1 VRLDVYHHLAGKQA
15 LDDLLVEVEMQ
26 RTKLD
31 RLQALG
37 EHLMANLTALQA
49 AVATAIA
56 YINTLKATQADPAE
70 QGAVDQLTA
79 ELTAATTAPAPPA

>member
-1 VRLDVYHHLAGKQA
+1 MRLDVYHHLAGKQA

-31 RLQALG
+31 RFQALG

>member
-15 LDDLLVEVEMQ
+15 LDDLVVEMEMQ

-49 AVATAIA
+49 AVAQAIA

>member
-1 VRLDVYHHLAGKQA
+1 MRLDVYHHLAGKQA